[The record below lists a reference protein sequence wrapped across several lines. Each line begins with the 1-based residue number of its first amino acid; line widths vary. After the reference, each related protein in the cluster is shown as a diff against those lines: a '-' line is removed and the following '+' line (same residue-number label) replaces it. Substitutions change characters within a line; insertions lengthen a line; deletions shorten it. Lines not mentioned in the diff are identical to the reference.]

1 MPWVQRHGLR
11 TDVQAQEELAY
22 AREQLHEQAAAA
34 AAAAANVDMLRQ
46 RCARLDAELAQLHA
60 AGGLP

>member
-1 MPWVQRHGLR
+1 MSWVQQGLCP
-11 TDVQAQEELAY
+11 DVQGQEELAA